1 MSNSLRRTAR
11 SIVVALAAISIAFPA
26 VADAQR
32 GSAPAPAANPDL
44 AEYRA
49 FRLTLPMLAR
59 VEAAMRSFTT
69 AILNDP
75 AYKPLIAAQR
85 EHDALERKSERT
97 PKEDERMEALK
108 AKLDASPLG
117 LGAGPDPDSDQSLD
131 ELEAEIAKFP
141 PMANALRANG
151 ITPRDYLKCFG
162 VLFQA
167 FLVVG
172 SQAAAA
178 QAAQANTQEAQLGA
192 ALAGGLGGL
201 LGANLAPE
209 NVRFVKENQGPVE
222 RFMKAMEEISAVL
235 GEP

>member
-1 MSNSLRRTAR
+1 MTDMFRTITR
-11 SIVVALAAISIAFPA
+11 SAVVACAVVAIASSLAAA
-26 VADAQR
+26 AQR
-32 GSAPAPAANPDL
+32 GGAQAAKEDPDI

-59 VEAAMRSFTT
+59 VEAAMRSYTT

-97 PKEDERMEALK
+97 PAEDERMEALK
-108 AKLDASPLG
+108 AKLGASPLVPG
-117 LGAGPDPDSDQSLD
+117 GGADPDGDQSLD

-167 FLVVG
+167 LIVVG
-172 SQAAAA
+172 AQAAAA
-178 QAAQANTQEAQLGA
+178 QAGQANTQEAQLGA

-201 LGANLAPE
+201 LGANVAPE
-209 NVRFVKENQGPVE
+209 NVRFVKENQAAVE
-222 RFMKAMEEISAVL
+222 RFMKAMEEISAVFE
-235 GEP
+235 GP